1 MGSSIESKISE
12 EKEMSNTEHMSSE
25 IDEKVSIEKEESSA
39 DNNDDLEVTD
49 KDAVKTETSDVKPQ
63 SKGFISSF
71 FGTVGGYF
79 YGSKKAEDSNNE
91 KPPVTE
97 HVPREFQMQPQEANT
112 SSSNDGKKQT
122 IDLKN
127 ESEIILE
134 ESEDIQNSENEM
146 ELNTIDESPEIIDNT
161 ESQSNDAT
169 ESNKKDKKEQL
180 DEMKTLTIESVNEEE
195 SDPKHISV
203 DNSNTT
209 DLLTSRKE
217 DESAISISEDKEMKE
232 NQASSEDKDDSPKQ
246 PNDEENKSESKSP
259 DSMSTDDKVPDVAEQ
274 EESTIIP
281 SKLSESVLTDEKVLD
296 VAEQEDIDIAMDKK
310 EPMSEKDWK
319 KSVETADATKP
330 EFETLDSLKTTDSK
344 KLLIEEDFEQ
354 EVKEKETIDLFSPTT
369 EKKEIEENLM
379 TTQEES
385 KKAEITTATKKEFV
399 LTEKDDSQQSK
410 ENLVVPE
417 IKNTNVQEN
426 DIKIKTQDSQAQDEK
441 QQNGNALKMDEHHEQ
456 VKVNDQNGHED
467 ISVLNSQEL
476 KYK

>member
-1 MGSSIESKISE
+1 
-12 EKEMSNTEHMSSE
+12 
-25 IDEKVSIEKEESSA
+25 
-39 DNNDDLEVTD
+39 
-49 KDAVKTETSDVKPQ
+49 
-63 SKGFISSF
+63 
-71 FGTVGGYF
+71 
-79 YGSKKAEDSNNE
+79 
-91 KPPVTE
+91 
-97 HVPREFQMQPQEANT
+97 
-112 SSSNDGKKQT
+112 
-122 IDLKN
+122 
-127 ESEIILE
+127 
-134 ESEDIQNSENEM
+134 M

-180 DEMKTLTIESVNEEE
+180 DEMKTMTIESANEEE

-296 VAEQEDIDIAMDKK
+296 VAEQEDIDVAMDKK

-330 EFETLDSLKTTDSK
+330 EFETLDSSKTTDSK

-354 EVKEKETIDLFSPTT
+354 EVKEKETIDLFSP
-369 EKKEIEENLM
+369 
-379 TTQEES
+379 
-385 KKAEITTATKKEFV
+385 
-399 LTEKDDSQQSK
+399 
-410 ENLVVPE
+410 
-417 IKNTNVQEN
+417 
-426 DIKIKTQDSQAQDEK
+426 
-441 QQNGNALKMDEHHEQ
+441 
-456 VKVNDQNGHED
+456 
-467 ISVLNSQEL
+467 
-476 KYK
+476 